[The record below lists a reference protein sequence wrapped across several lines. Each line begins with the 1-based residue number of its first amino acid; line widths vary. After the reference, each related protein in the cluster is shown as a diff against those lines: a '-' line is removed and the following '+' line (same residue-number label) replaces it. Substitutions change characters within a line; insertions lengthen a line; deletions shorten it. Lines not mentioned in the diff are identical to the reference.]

1 MFRGGRFAVIA
12 LGRLGS
18 RQMTVTAPLD
28 LMLVYDHPPNAAES
42 SGRKALRPDRYYGQL
57 SRRFVAAIRAATA
70 EGTLY
75 DVDMRPRPSG
85 NAGPIVTSLASF
97 VEHFQ
102 ADVPAWQ
109 HQALTRARVVWAEG
123 DLGDQFEQ
131 ACRAILMQRREGED
145 LAAQLAGLRE
155 ERRDDDPGD
164 EIWAIEQKRGGLIDV
179 EYIAQYLQLLHAGE
193 IADILAGDSVSV
205 FAAAATHGLIEAE
218 AAGELADA
226 ATLWNNL
233 HGILSLTV
241 EERFV
246 EATAPPALLAV
257 IERACDV
264 SGIDSLKET
273 MRETTARTA
282 THYDCLLGNG
292 GA

>member
-1 MFRGGRFAVIA
+1 MIA
-12 LGRLGS
+12 AGRLGS

-28 LMLVYDHPPNAAES
+28 LVLVYDHPPNATES
-42 SGRKALRPDRYYGQL
+42 NGSKALRPDRYYGQL
-57 SRRFVAAIRAATA
+57 SRRFVSAIRAATA

-85 NAGPIVTSLASF
+85 NAGPIVTSLQSF
-97 VEHFQ
+97 IEHFG
-102 ADVPAWQ
+102 AGVPAWQ
-109 HQALTRARVVWAEG
+109 HQALTRARVVWAEDG
-123 DLGDQFEQ
+123 LGEDFEE
-131 ACRAILMQRREGED
+131 ARRAILTQPRERED

-155 ERRDDDPGD
+155 ERRDDDPGE
-164 EIWAIEQKRGGLIDV
+164 EIWAIEQKRGGLVDV
-179 EYIAQYLQLLHAGE
+179 EYIAQYLQLLHAAE
-193 IADILAGDSVSV
+193 TEDILAGDSVSV
-205 FAAAATHGLIEAE
+205 FEAAANHGLIEGETAR
-218 AAGELADA
+218 ELADA
-226 ATLWNNL
+226 ATLWHNL

-264 SGIDSLKET
+264 TGIDSLKEA

-282 THYDCLLGNG
+282 SHFDRLLGNG

>member
-1 MFRGGRFAVIA
+1 MVAV
-12 LGRLGS
+12 GRLGS
-18 RQMTVTAPLD
+18 RQMTVTSPLD
-28 LMLVYDHPPNAAES
+28 LVLVYDHPPNAVES
-42 SGRKALRPDRYYGQL
+42 DGRKALRPDRYYGQL
-57 SRRFVAAIRAATA
+57 SRRFIAAIRAATA

-75 DVDMRPRPSG
+75 DMDMRPRPSG
-85 NAGPIVTSLASF
+85 NAGPIVTSLASL
-97 VEHFQ
+97 VEHFG

-123 DLGDQFEQ
+123 DLGDPDSRRRAGPSSGRSARATTWPPSSP
-131 ACRAILMQRREGED
+131 ACARRG
-145 LAAQLAGLRE
+145 ATTTPARRSGRFAQ
-155 ERRDDDPGD
+155 
-164 EIWAIEQKRGGLIDV
+164 EQKRGGLIDV
-179 EYIAQYLQLLHAGE
+179 EYIAQYLQLLHAAE
-193 IADILAGDSVSV
+193 TEDILAGDSISV
-205 FAAAATHGLIEAE
+205 FEAAANHDLIEAE
-218 AAGELADA
+218 TARELADA

-264 SGIDSLKET
+264 SDIDSLKET

-282 THYDCLLGNG
+282 SHYDRLLGNG